1 LHGRYFYLKASL
13 IIDCRNYIVLCSL
26 INLGIWLFIDKI
38 RNSYIK
44 EKILDLSKF
53 QGSIWLDGKMVDW
66 QEANVHVL
74 THTLHYG
81 LGVFEGV
88 RAYNTPKGPSI
99 FRLSDHTDRLFKSAN
114 VVNMEIPYDKETIN
128 KAHIDVVNLN
138 KIEESYI
145 RPMCFYGSEGMGLRA
160 DNLKVHTMV
169 AAWEWPS
176 YMEPEA
182 RENGIKVKV
191 SSYKRQVRNPVSS
204 AKVNGN
210 YVHSIVAL
218 NEALES
224 GFDEAL
230 MMDAED
236 NVAEGS
242 GENFFIV
249 KNGELKT
256 PDLDASL
263 DGITRRTIIQIAE
276 DMGMNVEIK
285 KIKLDEV
292 LASDEAFFTGTAAE
306 VVPINSIDNKVLGNG
321 SRGPIT
327 KKLQSTYFDQV
338 RGLRKENTTWHT
350 FVSE

>member
-1 LHGRYFYLKASL
+1 M
-13 IIDCRNYIVLCSL
+13 
-26 INLGIWLFIDKI
+26 
-38 RNSYIK
+38 
-44 EKILDLSKF
+44 DLSKM
-53 QGSIWLDGKMVDW
+53 QGLIWLDGKMVDW

-99 FRLSDHTDRLFKSAN
+99 FRLEDHTQRLFKSAG
-114 VVNMEIPYDKETIN
+114 VVNMKIPHDVETIN
-128 KAHIDVVNLN
+128 RAHVDVVKLNNL
-138 KIEESYI
+138 EESYI

-169 AAWEWPS
+169 AAWDWPS

-182 RENGIKVKV
+182 REKGIKVKV

-210 YVHSIVAL
+210 YVTSIVAL
-218 NEALES
+218 NEALEA

-230 MMDAED
+230 MLDAED

-249 KNGELKT
+249 KDGVLKT

-263 DGITRRTIIQIAE
+263 DGITRRTIIQLAE
-276 DMGMNVEIK
+276 GLGVRTEIK
-285 KIKLDEV
+285 KIKLNEA
-292 LASDEAFFTGTAAE
+292 LQSEEAFFTGTAAE
-306 VVPINSIDNKVLGNG
+306 VVPINSIDNLVLGNG
-321 SRGPIT
+321 SRGPVT
-327 KKLQSTYFDQV
+327 ETLQSIYFEQV
-338 RGLRKENTTWHT
+338 RGLREENSTWHT
-350 FVSE
+350 YLK

>member
-1 LHGRYFYLKASL
+1 M
-13 IIDCRNYIVLCSL
+13 
-26 INLGIWLFIDKI
+26 
-38 RNSYIK
+38 
-44 EKILDLSKF
+44 DLSKI

-128 KAHIDVVNLN
+128 KAHIDVINLN

-230 MMDAED
+230 MLDAED

-249 KNGELKT
+249 KNGGLKT

-321 SRGPIT
+321 SRGPVT

-338 RGLRKENTTWHT
+338 RGLRKENANWHT

>member
-1 LHGRYFYLKASL
+1 M
-13 IIDCRNYIVLCSL
+13 
-26 INLGIWLFIDKI
+26 
-38 RNSYIK
+38 
-44 EKILDLSKF
+44 DLSKN
-53 QGSIWLDGKMVDW
+53 QGSIWLDGRMVDW

-81 LGVFEGV
+81 VGVFEGV

-99 FRLSDHTDRLFKSAN
+99 FRLQDHTDRLFKSAGI
-114 VVNMEIPYDKETIN
+114 VNMEIPYAKETIN
-128 KAHIDVVNLN
+128 NAHIDVVNLN
-138 KIEESYI
+138 KLEESYI

-160 DNLKVHTMV
+160 DNLKVRTMV

-182 RENGIKVKV
+182 REKGIKVKV

-210 YVHSIVAL
+210 YVNSIVAL
-218 NEALES
+218 NEALEA

-230 MMDAED
+230 LLDEEE

-249 KNGELKT
+249 KNGILKT
-256 PDLDASL
+256 PDLEASL
-263 DGITRRTIIQIAE
+263 DGITRRTIIQLAK
-276 DMGMNVEIK
+276 DMGMEVEII
-285 KIKLDEV
+285 KIKLHDV
-292 LASDEAFFTGTAAE
+292 LESDEAFFTGTAAE
-306 VVPINSIDNKVLGNG
+306 VVPINSVNNESLGNG

-327 KKLQSTYFDQV
+327 EILQSTYFDQV
-338 RGLRKENTTWHT
+338 RGLRDENSNWHSY
-350 FVSE
+350 VR